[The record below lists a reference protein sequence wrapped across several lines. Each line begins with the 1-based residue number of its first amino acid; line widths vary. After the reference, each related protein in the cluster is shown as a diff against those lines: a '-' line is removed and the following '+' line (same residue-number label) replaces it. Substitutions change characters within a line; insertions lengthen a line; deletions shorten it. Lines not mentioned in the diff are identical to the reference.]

1 MIPYHSLYYFANLV
15 CLVTKTGK
23 PSCFPFSRGHK
34 KELGNLESAVLK
46 GTRAQTFICS
56 VVLNS

>member
-1 MIPYHSLYYFANLV
+1 MIPYHCLYYFTNLV
-15 CLVTKTGK
+15 HLVTKTDK

-34 KELGNLESAVLK
+34 KELGNLESVLK